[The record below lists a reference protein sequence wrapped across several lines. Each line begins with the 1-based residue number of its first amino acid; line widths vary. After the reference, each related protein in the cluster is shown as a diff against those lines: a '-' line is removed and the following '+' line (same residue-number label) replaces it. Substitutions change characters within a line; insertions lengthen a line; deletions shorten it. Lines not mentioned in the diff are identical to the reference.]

1 MANRKVQRAKK
12 LVFELKR
19 GVSVGG
25 VRSDAIGS
33 ELTRIYKEDGELTT
47 KGVVN
52 AARPEV
58 APLHPAFEWD
68 DERAGELYR
77 EVQARKL
84 IKLVDVISTD
94 QLGETKKTTA
104 FVHIP
109 DEKERAGSYHPM
121 SVIVN
126 QPDKFIIALSVLQGR
141 VDLAKS
147 ALEDLKSAA
156 KESEMS
162 QDRMASMQIAALAM
176 QTARDAVMRIQ

>member
-77 EVQARKL
+77 EVQARNL

-94 QLGETKKTTA
+94 KLGKTKKTTA

-109 DEKERAGSYHPM
+109 DEKKRAGSYHPM

-126 QPDKFIIALSVLQGR
+126 QPDKFIIALSVLQSR